1 MAQEPFLRLWP
12 TVLLLSLSLPNFH
25 LILIPDIHSYLK
37 YSSGKNILAGRQTW
51 TAQACYTEALT
62 AFFFFRCFDKN
73 ISKSLTTEK
82 TENI

>member
-37 YSSGKNILAGRQTW
+37 YSSGKNILAGRQTQ

-62 AFFFFRCFDKN
+62 AFFFRYFDKS